1 MNPVRIIEQEILMLL
16 REKMALDVPSPAVD
30 LIAAGFMDSLRLAE
44 LLTLLETD
52 LAVRVPMEDLDLDE
66 IRTVAG
72 IARAVA
78 REVCGQEPGEGAS
91 HGDAATL
98 H

>member
-30 LIAAGFMDSLRLAE
+30 LIAAGHMDSPRLAE
-44 LLTLLETD
+44 LFTLLETD
-52 LAVRVPMEDLDLDE
+52 LAVRVSMEDLDPDQT
-66 IRTVAG
+66 RTVAG

-78 REVCGQEPGEGAS
+78 RELCWHEPREGAG
-91 HGDAATL
+91 HGDAPAL